1 MLAALAWATVI
12 GTTALA
18 DTASQDAHVLQIFR
32 EACVETGLD
41 RGAFEELARE
51 RRWRRVRVT
60 SSGDRMGGWHLM
72 FRVRGGHVM
81 LVGLPESDASDPSA
95 GSMCSVSVE
104 RAPPSL
110 QQEVTALAASL
121 GLESD
126 PMGGNFPSA
135 AGPVRTWSRL
145 GDSTLTYATSPDG
158 RAVIS
163 LSRQRIISTVT
174 STSPIQP

>member
-1 MLAALAWATVI
+1 MLAALALATVFA
-12 GTTALA
+12 TTGPVGI
-18 DTASQDAHVLQIFR
+18 ASQDSHVLQVVR
-32 EACVETGLD
+32 EACVETGLN
-41 RGAFEELARE
+41 REAFEELARE

-60 SSGDRMGGWHLM
+60 SSGDQMGGWHLM
-72 FRVRGGHVM
+72 FRVRGGHGM
-81 LVGLPESDASDPSA
+81 LVGFPEPDASAPSA
-95 GSMCSVSVE
+95 GSMCSVSVD

-110 QQEVTALAASL
+110 EQEVNALAASL

-126 PMGGNFPSA
+126 PMGENFPSA

-163 LSRQRIISTVT
+163 LSRQLVISTSSAV
-174 STSPIQP
+174 SPVQP

>member
-1 MLAALAWATVI
+1 MFAALALATVF
-12 GTTALA
+12 GTTEPVGI
-18 DTASQDAHVLQIFR
+18 ASQDAHVQLVR
-32 EACVETGLD
+32 EACVEKGLN
-41 RGAFEELARE
+41 RGAFEALARE

-60 SSGDRMGGWHLM
+60 SSGDQMGGWHLM

-95 GSMCSVSVE
+95 GSMCSVSVD

-110 QQEVTALAASL
+110 EQEVTALAASL

-145 GDSTLTYATSPDG
+145 GDSTLTYASSPDG

-163 LSRQRIISTVT
+163 LSRQLVISTVT
-174 STSPIQP
+174 SASSIQP